1 MSWIQAMSF
10 QLSQNLLADL
20 QATQSQSPKASVSL
34 LSTEPVIAASQ
45 HDPSNLSQVSQSLLE
60 NCSQS
65 QLQLPPALQEQVFPS
80 QSQSYFQNRFHQNSQ
95 APPVSH
101 IPQLYSI
108 PQNSRSLLRSQS
120 QQSQIPAAAQQFPSS
135 RTHSLSQSNLQPQQ
149 TRIPASRLSQTAD
162 SPNILLAKTLKQ
174 LKSRVDAIP
183 ILFSRSLEEGLE
195 FLEKEINKESEETR
209 LKTEEV
215 KEKLEKIIK
224 VSKDNESNINQ
235 AIEQC
240 LGDVKVFAELLRT
253 IKDDHK
259 KYEDGIA
266 NLECIIVGTKKVIDD
281 QKKSKSFSTG
291 LRVKGDD
298 QLLIDTKP
306 KRSKIEQLP
315 KVKLDGSPF
324 PDMSSFLTPSN
335 SRSGF
340 VRHFSPDII
349 QDSEADITQTSLE
362 EDLKADYPSS
372 LDLFDFSN
380 IIEIDSDFSDYD
392 QDMTV
397 EE

>member
-1 MSWIQAMSF
+1 M
-10 QLSQNLLADL
+10 
-20 QATQSQSPKASVSL
+20 
-34 LSTEPVIAASQ
+34 
-45 HDPSNLSQVSQSLLE
+45 
-60 NCSQS
+60 
-65 QLQLPPALQEQVFPS
+65 
-80 QSQSYFQNRFHQNSQ
+80 
-95 APPVSH
+95 
-101 IPQLYSI
+101 
-108 PQNSRSLLRSQS
+108 
-120 QQSQIPAAAQQFPSS
+120 
-135 RTHSLSQSNLQPQQ
+135 
-149 TRIPASRLSQTAD
+149 
-162 SPNILLAKTLKQ
+162 KQ

-349 QDSEADITQTSLE
+349 QDSEADITQSQSSLE
-362 EDLKADYPSS
+362 DDLKADNPSS
-372 LDLFDFSN
+372 LDLNLDFSN
-380 IIEIDSDFSDYD
+380 IIEIDSDLSDYD

>member
-1 MSWIQAMSF
+1 M
-10 QLSQNLLADL
+10 
-20 QATQSQSPKASVSL
+20 
-34 LSTEPVIAASQ
+34 
-45 HDPSNLSQVSQSLLE
+45 
-60 NCSQS
+60 
-65 QLQLPPALQEQVFPS
+65 
-80 QSQSYFQNRFHQNSQ
+80 
-95 APPVSH
+95 
-101 IPQLYSI
+101 
-108 PQNSRSLLRSQS
+108 
-120 QQSQIPAAAQQFPSS
+120 
-135 RTHSLSQSNLQPQQ
+135 
-149 TRIPASRLSQTAD
+149 
-162 SPNILLAKTLKQ
+162 
-174 LKSRVDAIP
+174 
-183 ILFSRSLEEGLE
+183 EEGLE

-349 QDSEADITQTSLE
+349 QDSEADITQSQ
-362 EDLKADYPSS
+362 SS
-372 LDLFDFSN
+372 LDLNLDFSN
-380 IIEIDSDFSDYD
+380 IIEIDSDLSDYD

>member
-1 MSWIQAMSF
+1 M
-10 QLSQNLLADL
+10 
-20 QATQSQSPKASVSL
+20 
-34 LSTEPVIAASQ
+34 
-45 HDPSNLSQVSQSLLE
+45 
-60 NCSQS
+60 
-65 QLQLPPALQEQVFPS
+65 
-80 QSQSYFQNRFHQNSQ
+80 
-95 APPVSH
+95 
-101 IPQLYSI
+101 
-108 PQNSRSLLRSQS
+108 
-120 QQSQIPAAAQQFPSS
+120 
-135 RTHSLSQSNLQPQQ
+135 
-149 TRIPASRLSQTAD
+149 
-162 SPNILLAKTLKQ
+162 KQ

-195 FLEKEINKESEETR
+195 FLEKEINKESEETH

-224 VSKDNESNINQ
+224 VSKENESNINQ
-235 AIEQC
+235 AIDQC

-281 QKKSKSFSTG
+281 QKKGKSFSAG

-298 QLLIDTKP
+298 QLFIDPMP
-306 KRSKIEQLP
+306 KRSKRGFEQIP
-315 KVKLDGSPF
+315 KVKLNGDSCLLPGVLN
-324 PDMSSFLTPSN
+324 FLTPSN

-349 QDSEADITQTSLE
+349 QDSEADITQTSIE
-362 EDLKADYPSS
+362 EDLKADKSSS
-372 LDLFDFSN
+372 LDYFDFSN
-380 IIEIDSDFSDYD
+380 IIEIDSDLSDYD

>member
-1 MSWIQAMSF
+1 MSF

-80 QSQSYFQNRFHQNSQ
+80 QSQSYFQNRFHQNTQ

-349 QDSEADITQTSLE
+349 QDSEADITQSQSSLE
-362 EDLKADYPSS
+362 DDLKADNPSS

>member
-1 MSWIQAMSF
+1 M
-10 QLSQNLLADL
+10 
-20 QATQSQSPKASVSL
+20 
-34 LSTEPVIAASQ
+34 
-45 HDPSNLSQVSQSLLE
+45 
-60 NCSQS
+60 
-65 QLQLPPALQEQVFPS
+65 
-80 QSQSYFQNRFHQNSQ
+80 
-95 APPVSH
+95 
-101 IPQLYSI
+101 
-108 PQNSRSLLRSQS
+108 
-120 QQSQIPAAAQQFPSS
+120 
-135 RTHSLSQSNLQPQQ
+135 
-149 TRIPASRLSQTAD
+149 
-162 SPNILLAKTLKQ
+162 
-174 LKSRVDAIP
+174 
-183 ILFSRSLEEGLE
+183 EEGLE

-335 SRSGF
+335 SCSGF

-349 QDSEADITQTSLE
+349 QDSEADITQSQSSLE
-362 EDLKADYPSS
+362 DDLKADNPSS
-372 LDLFDFSN
+372 LDLNLDFSN
-380 IIEIDSDFSDYD
+380 IIEIDSDLSDYD

>member
-1 MSWIQAMSF
+1 M
-10 QLSQNLLADL
+10 
-20 QATQSQSPKASVSL
+20 
-34 LSTEPVIAASQ
+34 
-45 HDPSNLSQVSQSLLE
+45 
-60 NCSQS
+60 
-65 QLQLPPALQEQVFPS
+65 
-80 QSQSYFQNRFHQNSQ
+80 
-95 APPVSH
+95 
-101 IPQLYSI
+101 
-108 PQNSRSLLRSQS
+108 
-120 QQSQIPAAAQQFPSS
+120 
-135 RTHSLSQSNLQPQQ
+135 
-149 TRIPASRLSQTAD
+149 
-162 SPNILLAKTLKQ
+162 KQ

>member
-1 MSWIQAMSF
+1 MSF

-65 QLQLPPALQEQVFPS
+65 QLQLPPALQEQVFPP
-80 QSQSYFQNRFHQNSQ
+80 QSQSYFQNRFHQNTQ

-120 QQSQIPAAAQQFPSS
+120 QQSQISAAAQQFPSS

-349 QDSEADITQTSLE
+349 QDSEADITQSQSSLE
-362 EDLKADYPSS
+362 DDLKADNPSS
-372 LDLFDFSN
+372 LDLNLDFSN
-380 IIEIDSDFSDYD
+380 IIEIDSDLSDYD

>member
-1 MSWIQAMSF
+1 M
-10 QLSQNLLADL
+10 
-20 QATQSQSPKASVSL
+20 
-34 LSTEPVIAASQ
+34 
-45 HDPSNLSQVSQSLLE
+45 
-60 NCSQS
+60 
-65 QLQLPPALQEQVFPS
+65 
-80 QSQSYFQNRFHQNSQ
+80 
-95 APPVSH
+95 
-101 IPQLYSI
+101 
-108 PQNSRSLLRSQS
+108 
-120 QQSQIPAAAQQFPSS
+120 
-135 RTHSLSQSNLQPQQ
+135 
-149 TRIPASRLSQTAD
+149 
-162 SPNILLAKTLKQ
+162 KQ

-240 LGDVKVFAELLRT
+240 LVDVKVFAELLRT

-281 QKKSKSFSTG
+281 QKKSKSSSTG

-298 QLLIDTKP
+298 QLLIDPNP
-306 KRSKIEQLP
+306 KSSKRGFEQLP
-315 KVKLDGSPF
+315 KVKLDG
-324 PDMSSFLTPSN
+324 DSSLPPGMLNFLTPSN

-349 QDSEADITQTSLE
+349 QDSEADITRTSLE
-362 EDLKADYPSS
+362 ENLKADSPSS
-372 LDLFDFSN
+372 LDFLDFSN
-380 IIEIDSDFSDYD
+380 IIEIDSDLSDYD

>member
-1 MSWIQAMSF
+1 MSF

-65 QLQLPPALQEQVFPS
+65 QLQLPPALQEQVFPP

-349 QDSEADITQTSLE
+349 QDSEADITQSQSSLE
-362 EDLKADYPSS
+362 DDLKADNPSS
-372 LDLFDFSN
+372 LDLNLDFSN
-380 IIEIDSDFSDYD
+380 IIEIDSDLSDYD

>member
-1 MSWIQAMSF
+1 MSF

-362 EDLKADYPSS
+362 EDLKADNPSS

>member
-1 MSWIQAMSF
+1 MSF

-80 QSQSYFQNRFHQNSQ
+80 QSQSYFQNRFHQNTQ

-349 QDSEADITQTSLE
+349 QDSEADITQSQSSLE
-362 EDLKADYPSS
+362 DDLKADNPSS
-372 LDLFDFSN
+372 LDLNLDFSN
-380 IIEIDSDFSDYD
+380 IIEIDSDLSDYD

>member
-1 MSWIQAMSF
+1 M
-10 QLSQNLLADL
+10 
-20 QATQSQSPKASVSL
+20 
-34 LSTEPVIAASQ
+34 
-45 HDPSNLSQVSQSLLE
+45 
-60 NCSQS
+60 
-65 QLQLPPALQEQVFPS
+65 
-80 QSQSYFQNRFHQNSQ
+80 
-95 APPVSH
+95 
-101 IPQLYSI
+101 
-108 PQNSRSLLRSQS
+108 
-120 QQSQIPAAAQQFPSS
+120 
-135 RTHSLSQSNLQPQQ
+135 
-149 TRIPASRLSQTAD
+149 
-162 SPNILLAKTLKQ
+162 
-174 LKSRVDAIP
+174 
-183 ILFSRSLEEGLE
+183 EEGLE

-349 QDSEADITQTSLE
+349 QDSEADITQSQSSLE
-362 EDLKADYPSS
+362 DDLKADNPSS
-372 LDLFDFSN
+372 LDLNLDFSN
-380 IIEIDSDFSDYD
+380 IIEIDSDLSDYD

>member
-1 MSWIQAMSF
+1 MSF

-65 QLQLPPALQEQVFPS
+65 QLQLPPAIQEQIFPS

-349 QDSEADITQTSLE
+349 QDSEADITQSQSSLE
-362 EDLKADYPSS
+362 DDLKADNPSS
-372 LDLFDFSN
+372 LDLNLDFSN
-380 IIEIDSDFSDYD
+380 IIEIDSDLSDYD

>member
-1 MSWIQAMSF
+1 M
-10 QLSQNLLADL
+10 
-20 QATQSQSPKASVSL
+20 
-34 LSTEPVIAASQ
+34 
-45 HDPSNLSQVSQSLLE
+45 
-60 NCSQS
+60 
-65 QLQLPPALQEQVFPS
+65 
-80 QSQSYFQNRFHQNSQ
+80 
-95 APPVSH
+95 
-101 IPQLYSI
+101 
-108 PQNSRSLLRSQS
+108 
-120 QQSQIPAAAQQFPSS
+120 
-135 RTHSLSQSNLQPQQ
+135 
-149 TRIPASRLSQTAD
+149 
-162 SPNILLAKTLKQ
+162 
-174 LKSRVDAIP
+174 
-183 ILFSRSLEEGLE
+183 EEGLE

-240 LGDVKVFAELLRT
+240 LVDVKVFAELLRT
-253 IKDDHK
+253 IKDDNK

-349 QDSEADITQTSLE
+349 QDSEADITQSQSSLE
-362 EDLKADYPSS
+362 DDLKADNPSS
-372 LDLFDFSN
+372 LDLNLDFSN
-380 IIEIDSDFSDYD
+380 IIEIDSDLSDYD

>member
-1 MSWIQAMSF
+1 MSF

-259 KYEDGIA
+259 KYEDGIV

-349 QDSEADITQTSLE
+349 QDSEADITQSQSSLE
-362 EDLKADYPSS
+362 DDLKADNPSS
-372 LDLFDFSN
+372 LDLNLDFSN
-380 IIEIDSDFSDYD
+380 IIEIDSDLSDYD

>member
-1 MSWIQAMSF
+1 MSF

-65 QLQLPPALQEQVFPS
+65 QLQLPPALQEQVFPP

-362 EDLKADYPSS
+362 EDLKADNPSS
-372 LDLFDFSN
+372 LDLNLDFSN
-380 IIEIDSDFSDYD
+380 IIEIDSDLSDYD

>member
-1 MSWIQAMSF
+1 MSF

-45 HDPSNLSQVSQSLLE
+45 HDPSNLSQVSHSLLE

-298 QLLIDTKP
+298 QLLIDPNP
-306 KRSKIEQLP
+306 KSSKRRFEQLP
-315 KVKLDGSPF
+315 KVKLDG
-324 PDMSSFLTPSN
+324 DSSLPPGMLNFLTPSN

-349 QDSEADITQTSLE
+349 QDSEADITQSQSSLE
-362 EDLKADYPSS
+362 DDLKADNPSS
-372 LDLFDFSN
+372 LDLLDFSN
-380 IIEIDSDFSDYD
+380 IIEIDSDLSDYD

>member
-1 MSWIQAMSF
+1 M
-10 QLSQNLLADL
+10 
-20 QATQSQSPKASVSL
+20 
-34 LSTEPVIAASQ
+34 
-45 HDPSNLSQVSQSLLE
+45 
-60 NCSQS
+60 
-65 QLQLPPALQEQVFPS
+65 
-80 QSQSYFQNRFHQNSQ
+80 
-95 APPVSH
+95 
-101 IPQLYSI
+101 
-108 PQNSRSLLRSQS
+108 
-120 QQSQIPAAAQQFPSS
+120 
-135 RTHSLSQSNLQPQQ
+135 
-149 TRIPASRLSQTAD
+149 
-162 SPNILLAKTLKQ
+162 
-174 LKSRVDAIP
+174 
-183 ILFSRSLEEGLE
+183 EEGLE

-362 EDLKADYPSS
+362 EDLKADNPSS
-372 LDLFDFSN
+372 LDLNLDFSN
-380 IIEIDSDFSDYD
+380 IIEIDSDLSDYD

>member
-1 MSWIQAMSF
+1 MSF

-362 EDLKADYPSS
+362 EDLKADNPSS
-372 LDLFDFSN
+372 LDLNLDFSN
-380 IIEIDSDFSDYD
+380 IIEIDSDLSDYD